1 MVRRSYIIT
10 TYGMAYRL
18 QSSAIQLLKC
28 LNVHKA
34 LEAATPIVKLRSC
47 VITFN
52 LSIGERENPHS
63 SEVG

>member
-52 LSIGERENPHS
+52 LWSNTDSVQNRQLS
-63 SEVG
+63 F